1 LLWRKKL
8 IKDNTVDNG
17 DLKTSKIGRK
27 MSGRM
32 KFRIIHGFSGLETL
46 ERWKKNNHRK
56 ARNIGKHEVKENDQK
71 EDHMCRSSSVSEIKQ
86 SCQTNNNN
94 EC

>member
-1 LLWRKKL
+1 MECQPDFNHYKVLWRKKL

-46 ERWKKNNHRK
+46 ERWKK
-56 ARNIGKHEVKENDQK
+56 QP
-71 EDHMCRSSSVSEIKQ
+71 
-86 SCQTNNNN
+86 
-94 EC
+94 